1 MKFAIDRLSLLRP
14 LGHVSSVV
22 ERRNTIPILA
32 NIVMRADAGQ
42 LSLTATDMEMDI
54 AEQISCSVQQE
65 GACTVPAHLFY
76 DIVRKLPDGAEVEVT
91 VAEGTA
97 SIKAGRSAFTLPTL
111 PVEDFPAFNV
121 SDLPVHFT
129 LTTADLRHQIDTT
142 RFAISNEETRY
153 YLNGI
158 FFHKSDNGSLA
169 AVATDGHRLAL
180 AQMDMP
186 QGANG
191 MPEIILPRKAVGE
204 LRKLLDDEEGEVSVS
219 LSETR
224 AEFAFGQVRLTSK
237 LIDGSFPDYTRVIPK
252 GNDKILSVDTGLF
265 SAAVD
270 RVSTISS
277 EKSRAV
283 KLSLSTN
290 LLTLSAS
297 TPEASSAV
305 EEIEVSYNGEDLD
318 IGFNA
323 RYLLE
328 IAQQVEGDVMQLALS
343 DPGSPSLISTSDD
356 DQNLFV
362 LMPMR
367 V

>member
-32 NIVMRADAGQ
+32 NIVIRGEAGQ
-42 LSLTATDMEMDI
+42 LTLTATDMEMDV
-54 AEQISCSVQQE
+54 AEKVSCSVVQD
-65 GACTVPAHLFY
+65 GACTVPAHLLN
-76 DIVRKLPDGAEVEVT
+76 DIVKKLPDGAEVTIT
-91 VAEGTA
+91 VADGTA
-97 SIKAGRSAFTLPTL
+97 SVQAGRSDFTLPTL
-111 PVEDFPAFNV
+111 PVEDFPTFNT
-121 SDLPVHFT
+121 SELPVQFAI
-129 LTTADLRHQIDTT
+129 TTADMRHQIDTT
-142 RFAISNEETRY
+142 RFAISTEETRY

-158 FFHKSDNGSLA
+158 YFHKSDSGALA

-180 AQMDMP
+180 ARMTMP
-186 QGANG
+186 QGADALPNV
-191 MPEIILPRKAVGE
+191 ILPRKAVGE
-204 LRKLLDDEEGEVSVS
+204 LRKLLDDEEGEVKVK

-224 AEFAFGQVRLTSK
+224 AEFSFGQVRLTSK
-237 LIDGSFPDYTRVIPK
+237 LIDGSFPDYTRVIPQ
-252 GNDKILSVDTGLF
+252 GNEKVLSVDRALF

-277 EKSRAV
+277 EKSRSV
-283 KLSLSTN
+283 KLSLSEN

-305 EEIEVSYNGEDLD
+305 EELEVSYLGDNLD

-328 IAQQVEGDVMQLALS
+328 IAQQIEGEVMQMALS
-343 DPGSPSLISTSDD
+343 DPGSPSLISTPGDED
-356 DQNLFV
+356 NLFV

>member
-1 MKFAIDRLSLLRP
+1 
-14 LGHVSSVV
+14 
-22 ERRNTIPILA
+22 
-32 NIVMRADAGQ
+32 
-42 LSLTATDMEMDI
+42 
-54 AEQISCSVQQE
+54 
-65 GACTVPAHLFY
+65 
-76 DIVRKLPDGAEVEVT
+76 
-91 VAEGTA
+91 
-97 SIKAGRSAFTLPTL
+97 
-111 PVEDFPAFNV
+111 
-121 SDLPVHFT
+121 
-129 LTTADLRHQIDTT
+129 
-142 RFAISNEETRY
+142 
-153 YLNGI
+153 
-158 FFHKSDNGSLA
+158 
-169 AVATDGHRLAL
+169 
-180 AQMDMP
+180 
-186 QGANG
+186 
-191 MPEIILPRKAVGE
+191 
-204 LRKLLDDEEGEVSVS
+204 

-283 KLSLSTN
+283 KLSLTNN

-305 EEIEVSYNGEDLD
+305 EEIEVSYTGEDLD

-328 IAQQVEGDVMQLALS
+328 IAQQVEGEVMQLALS
-343 DPGSPSLISTSDD
+343 DPGSPSLISTPED